1 MFIFKSRL
9 HVANEKWKLAHLAIK
24 VMASCFRKKIG
35 VIKQNPKQTKNPA
48 SVMEGN
54 DAVLYG

>member
-9 HVANEKWKLAHLAIK
+9 HVADEEWKLASLVIKAI
-24 VMASCFRKKIG
+24 VSRFRKKIW
-35 VIKQNPKQTKNPA
+35 VIKQNLKQTKNPA